1 MFQMKTVMD
10 FVNVSKTL
18 VFIYMYDTVWH
29 SFFVV
34 AVIFAHTWI
43 KGVGVFPR
51 VFVMMNSPDIHKN
64 HCVGGDVIAI

>member
-1 MFQMKTVMD
+1 MCRKLSSLFTCM
-10 FVNVSKTL
+10 TL
-18 VFIYMYDTVWH
+18 CDIVI
-29 SFFVV
+29 FVV
-34 AVIFAHTWI
+34 AAVIFAHTWI